1 MPGLDEIKEKVDKA
15 LNGGNPGSNGTQT
28 DTSDTQTGSTG
39 TETGGTGTETG
50 STGTETGSTGTEI
63 GSTGTEIGGTGT
75 GTGGTGTGTGGTSTE
90 TGGTGTDTINTDT
103 DNSDSDN
110 EEEPVDDNVNWDNE
124 ETEKETEPAKETEAP
139 RQEEETK
146 KDETTG
152 KDTGKD
158 TGRDSADPMR
168 VAPGE
173 EIALDPN
180 RNDDTSASAAEVFTV
195 PAEETLTTAETQVPG
210 GDEPAAGFLSGGGLL
225 YAALALL
232 LALIVCVALVII
244 RKNNAEKKRRQR
256 RRARRAGSRDD
267 LITTRGVD
275 PTLANAPM
283 AAAPAAAQQ
292 PIVAAV
298 HQHIGAREDQQD
310 SYGASDLTAYPT
322 SGVLAVVAD
331 GMGGL
336 SNGGAVSSALVRTFL
351 EGFRHMAGQTQPQDM
366 LLEMAIQANN
376 YINQMLRGAERS
388 GSTLVS
394 AVVQDGYLHFLTVGD
409 SRIYLYRAGTLLQLN
424 REHIYQEELAV
435 KAINRLISIPQVSG
449 DRQAHSLTS
458 YFGIGS
464 IPAIDR
470 NYEGIKLVP
479 GDRILLAT
487 DGVFGTLS
495 REEMEQAL
503 QGTVGEA
510 TQALGDRIREI
521 DKPYQDNNTALILEY
536 RG

>member
-1 MPGLDEIKEKVDKA
+1 MEMR
-15 LNGGNPGSNGTQT
+15 
-28 DTSDTQTGSTG
+28 
-39 TETGGTGTETG
+39 
-50 STGTETGSTGTEI
+50 
-63 GSTGTEIGGTGT
+63 
-75 GTGGTGTGTGGTSTE
+75 
-90 TGGTGTDTINTDT
+90 
-103 DNSDSDN
+103 DNSGYKWTN
-110 EEEPVDDNVNWDNE
+110 PFAP
-124 ETEKETEPAKETEAP
+124 KETEGQNPPETQPSVTQPPETQPSVTQPLETQPSVETPQTEAQETEPPQTDPLQTESPETEPMETELPQTEPSEDDNLSWGDDEAEQETEAP
-139 RQEEETK
+139 K
-146 KDETTG
+146 KDESTG

-158 TGRDSADPMR
+158 TGPNGPDWRVTPDEAIEMDVPNSTESGSSASPADAFTAPTGETFATTETQ
-168 VAPGE
+168 APG
-173 EIALDPN
+173 
-180 RNDDTSASAAEVFTV
+180 
-195 PAEETLTTAETQVPG
+195 
-210 GDEPAAGFLSGGGLL
+210 DEQAAGFLSGGGLL

-232 LALIVCVALVII
+232 LALIVCVVLLII
-244 RKNNAEKKRRQR
+244 RKNNAEKKRRR
-256 RRARRAGSRDD
+256 RRKARQAANRDD
-267 LITTRGVD
+267 LVTTRGVD

-283 AAAPAAAQQ
+283 ATAPTVAAQQ

-351 EGFRHMAGQTQPQDM
+351 EGFRRMAGQTQPQDM

-435 KAINRLISIPQVSG
+435 KAINRLISIQQVSG

-464 IPAIDR
+464 IPSIDR

>member
-1 MPGLDEIKEKVDKA
+1 MEEIIDGVGELLGGIIPGKDEEQV
-15 LNGGNPGSNGTQT
+15 
-28 DTSDTQTGSTG
+28 
-39 TETGGTGTETG
+39 TETQAHATQPLETQPTETHPPV
-50 STGTETGSTGTEI
+50 ETIQS
-63 GSTGTEIGGTGT
+63 
-75 GTGGTGTGTGGTSTE
+75 
-90 TGGTGTDTINTDT
+90 
-103 DNSDSDN
+103 
-110 EEEPVDDNVNWDNE
+110 
-124 ETEKETEPAKETEAP
+124 ETEAANTEPSETEPNQTEPTVDDGVKWGETEP
-139 RQEEETK
+139 VETTVPKQEEETK
-146 KDETTG
+146 KEETTG
-152 KDTGKD
+152 KDTAGNGPD
-158 TGRDSADPMR
+158 FRVTPDEAIAMPVPGSQEADSSASPADLFTTPTEET
-168 VAPGE
+168 VTTTETQAPGGE
-173 EIALDPN
+173 
-180 RNDDTSASAAEVFTV
+180 
-195 PAEETLTTAETQVPG
+195 Q
-210 GDEPAAGFLSGGGLL
+210 AAGFLSGGGLL
-225 YAALALL
+225 YAALALI
-232 LALIVCVALVII
+232 LALIVCVVLLII

-256 RRARRAGSRDD
+256 RKAKKAQQGSRDD

-283 AAAPAAAQQ
+283 AAAVQQ

-322 SGVLAVVAD
+322 TGVLAVVAD

-336 SNGGAVSSALVRTFL
+336 TTGAAVSSAQVRTFL
-351 EGFRHMAGQTQPQDM
+351 EGFRRMAGQTQPQDM

-435 KAINRLISIPQVSG
+435 KAVNRLISIPQVSG

-458 YFGIGS
+458 YFGIGN
-464 IPAIDR
+464 IPSIDR

-495 REEMEQAL
+495 QEEMEQAL
-503 QGTVGEA
+503 RGTVGEA
-510 TQALGDRIREI
+510 TQALGDRILEI